1 MIVLTCEQR
10 RDNRREVYELKRR
23 SVLFPA
29 LALAVVLVAVLVG
42 YLWGS
47 NGSEEKAQNVALQA
61 PAVASD
67 IPEDEPTAQV
77 AAQLS
82 PSVVQ
87 VNVRAVQATPFGTQ
101 EGEGVGS
108 GVIYRKD
115 GYIITNNHV
124 VQDADEVNIAFTDGS
139 TERGE
144 VVGRDP
150 STEIAVVKVDRGDLP
165 AAKFSES
172 HDLIVGQ
179 PAIAIGSP
187 SGFQSTVTAGVI
199 SGLNRELSSQLTGGR
214 QQDPALV
221 GLIQADAAISPGNSG
236 GALADR
242 NGEVI
247 GINVAYLP
255 PQQTGAENIG
265 FAIPS
270 DTAVSVADQLI
281 EDGRATHPYLGISL
295 ADLTPEAAQQFGVS
309 VDSGVIVANVEPG
322 GPADDGGL
330 RPEDVITA
338 LDSTEIKDSG
348 DLLSA
353 LRGYQPGD
361 NITLTVDRNGGE
373 RNIDVKLGER
383 NQ

>member
-1 MIVLTCEQR
+1 M
-10 RDNRREVYELKRR
+10 KRR

-29 LALAVVLVAVLVG
+29 LALAVVLVAMLVG

-47 NGSEEKAQNVALQA
+47 NGSAEKAQNVASQA
-61 PAVASD
+61 PAVSSD
-67 IPEDEPTAQV
+67 IPEDEPTARV

-87 VNVRAVQATPFGTQ
+87 VNVRAVQATPFGPQ

-124 VQDADEVNIAFTDGS
+124 IQDADQVNVAFADGS
-139 TERGE
+139 TERGQ

-150 STEIAVVKVDRGDLP
+150 STEIAVVKVDRDDLP

-172 HDLIVGQ
+172 HDLLVGQ
-179 PAIAIGSP
+179 PAVAIGSP

-199 SGLNRELSSQLTGGR
+199 SGLNRELSAQLTGGR

-221 GLIQADAAISPGNSG
+221 GLIQTDAAISPGNSG

-247 GINVAYLP
+247 GVNVAYLP

-270 DTAVSVADQLI
+270 DTVVSVADQLI
-281 EDGRATHPYLGISL
+281 ENGRATHPYLGISL

-309 VDSGVIVANVEPG
+309 VDSGAIVANVESG
-322 GPADDGGL
+322 GPADTAGL
-330 RPEDVITA
+330 KPKDVVTA
-338 LDSTEIKDSG
+338 LDSTEVKDSG
-348 DLLSA
+348 DMLSA

-361 NITLTVDRNGGE
+361 DVTLTVDRNGDK

-383 NQ
+383 SQ

>member
-1 MIVLTCEQR
+1 M
-10 RDNRREVYELKRR
+10 KRR

-47 NGSEEKAQNVALQA
+47 NGSGDKAQNVASQA
-61 PAVASD
+61 PTVASD
-67 IPEDEPTAQV
+67 IPEDEPTARV

-87 VNVRAVQATPFGTQ
+87 VNVRAVQATPFGPQ

-124 VQDADEVNIAFTDGS
+124 IQDADEVNVAFADGS
-139 TERGE
+139 TETGQ

-150 STEIAVVKVDRGDLP
+150 STEIAVVKVDRNDLP

-221 GLIQADAAISPGNSG
+221 GLIQTDAAISPGNSG

-242 NGEVI
+242 DGEVI

-281 EDGRATHPYLGISL
+281 ENGRATHPYLGISL
-295 ADLTPEAAQQFGVS
+295 ADLTPEAAQQFSVS
-309 VDSGVIVANVEPG
+309 VDSGAIVANVESG
-322 GPADDGGL
+322 GPADDAGL
-330 RPEDVITA
+330 RAKDVITA

-353 LRGYQPGD
+353 LRSYQPGD
-361 NITLTVDRNGGE
+361 NITLTVDRNGDE

-383 NQ
+383 SQ